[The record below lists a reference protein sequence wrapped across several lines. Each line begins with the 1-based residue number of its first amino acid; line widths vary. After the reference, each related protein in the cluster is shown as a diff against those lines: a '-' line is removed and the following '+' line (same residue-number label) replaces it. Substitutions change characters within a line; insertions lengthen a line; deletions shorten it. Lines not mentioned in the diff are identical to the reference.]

1 MAIGPRQCSALLQDK
16 GSSVIVEG
24 IVRGH
29 RDGHGFVTPD
39 DGGPDVYL
47 PPQQMRTVL

>member
-1 MAIGPRQCSALLQDK
+1 M
-16 GSSVIVEG
+16 IVEG

-39 DGGPDVYL
+39 DGGPDVFL
-47 PPQQMRTVL
+47 PPQQMRTVLHLDRVRVRVGKPDRRG